1 MLRSLVESLF
11 PDDLARRI
19 PEVRARH
26 EALGLTDD
34 ESWATLRDVFRAH
47 EVRGEEPFS
56 DEEWIDVVFSG
67 RLAELGRLQFE
78 DEGDGLLEV
87 HIPETGQPLDPAACD
102 ASFARA
108 REVFPRHHT
117 ARYTS
122 WLLDPQLADVLLDTS
137 NIVRFQRRF
146 ELQTEGED
154 GNEDVLRFVFHTAD
168 ADLARLSP
176 RTTLERALVEHMR
189 AGRSWRVPTGVTSLR

>member
-11 PDDLARRI
+11 PDDLAGRV

-26 EALGLTDD
+26 QTLGRTEA

-47 EVRGEEPFS
+47 EVRGEEPFA
-56 DEEWIDVVFSG
+56 DEEWIDVILSG

-78 DEGDGLLEV
+78 DEGDGLLDV
-87 HIPETGQPLDPAACD
+87 HIPETRQSLDPEACD

-108 REVFPRHHT
+108 REVFPSHHT
-117 ARYTS
+117 MRCRS
-122 WLLDPQLADVLLDTS
+122 WLIDPQLADVLPESS

-146 ELQTEGED
+146 ELHAETAD
-154 GNEDVLRFVFHTAD
+154 GNEDVLRFVFHTAEP
-168 ADLARLSP
+168 DLDRLTP
-176 RTTLERALVEHMR
+176 RTTLERALVAHMR
-189 AGRSWRVPTGVTSLR
+189 TGRSWHVRTGVTSLR